1 MQPTTCGCKKLK
13 MPRALILNSVSE
25 FPRRTSQAN
34 DSRHI
39 SSSERGLIGT
49 YDARAQQDPRHIV
62 RSFGDGDAALVI
74 IGFAIKVPLSRRKA
88 SSAMTTTLQ
97 PAFATLIAALRQTM
111 PPFSFL

>member
-1 MQPTTCGCKKLK
+1 MRMQIVTEGRMQPTTCGCKKLK

-62 RSFGDGDAALVI
+62 RSFVA
-74 IGFAIKVPLSRRKA
+74 RRFRRVCWKA
-88 SSAMTTTLQ
+88 NSSGMREKTHARR
-97 PAFATLIAALRQTM
+97 AVGKG
-111 PPFSFL
+111 